1 MDTGFALLLMA
12 ALVLSVVFSLLQQ
25 RTYSR
30 ATKRLGTSFLGV
42 KDHFLVS
49 GRGKSFLRGAIVLL
63 VVDASTSRIVA
74 AEAMVGSTVMAH
86 FKPRPEL
93 IGDLDTAVLRTKEK
107 MMTAAVDYA
116 TKQYWVTYKRNV
128 AAAARK

>member
-1 MDTGFALLLMA
+1 MDTGFALMLMA

-30 ATKRLGTSFLGV
+30 ATKRLGTSFIGI

-49 GRGKSFLRGAIVLL
+49 GRGKGYLRGAIVLL
-63 VVDASTSRIVA
+63 VIDASTTRIVA
-74 AEAMVGSTVMAH
+74 AEAMVGGTVMAR

-93 IGDLDTAVLRTKEK
+93 IGDLDTAVLRTREK
-107 MMTAAVDYA
+107 KMTEAVDYA
-116 TKQYWVTYKRNV
+116 TKQYWVTYKHNV

>member
-1 MDTGFALLLMA
+1 MDSGFVLILMA
-12 ALVLSVVFSLLQQ
+12 ALLLSVAFSLLQQ

-30 ATKRLGTSFLGV
+30 ATKRLGSSFIGV

-49 GRGKSFLRGAIVLL
+49 GRGKGFLRGAIVLM
-63 VVDASTSRIVA
+63 VVDSATTRVVA
-74 AEAMVGSTVMAH
+74 AEAMVGGTVLAY

-93 IGDLDTAVLRTKEK
+93 IGDLDTAVLRTSEK
-107 MMTAAVDYA
+107 KMTEAVDYA
-116 TKQYWVTYKRNV
+116 TKQYWVTFKNNQ